1 MRRFDEYLLGRLYD
15 YIIEY
20 QKDTGK
26 SPTYRDIMNGIPSG
40 FSSTAKV
47 KGYLSVLRGRGLID
61 IERNGSIAVDSRLRS
76 TAVNAQ
82 LVGSVACGQPIE
94 AIENIEGSYALS
106 PEIFGSGE
114 LMLLRA
120 TGNSMTEVGI
130 DNGDLIVI
138 RRQQEARYGDMVL
151 ALIGDSATVKTFY
164 PQADGKIVLH
174 PENEDMEDILVRDCE
189 IQGKVVG
196 CIKTY
201 R

>member
-1 MRRFDEYLLGRLYD
+1 MRRYDEYLLGRLYD

-20 QKDTGK
+20 QKDAGK
-26 SPTYRDIMNGIPSG
+26 SPTYRDIMNYMPSG

-47 KGYLSVLRGRGLID
+47 KGYLAVLHGRGLID
-61 IERNGSIAVDSRLRS
+61 FERNGSIAVDSRLRS

-82 LVGSVACGQPIE
+82 LVGAVACGQPIE

-106 PEIFGSGE
+106 PDIFGSGE
-114 LMLLRA
+114 LMMLRA
-120 TGNSMTEVGI
+120 SGNSMIEAGI
-130 DNGDLIVI
+130 DDGDLIVL
-138 RRQQEARYGDMVL
+138 RKQCTAKPGEMVL
-151 ALIGDSATVKTFY
+151 ALIGDSATVKTYY
-164 PQADGKIVLH
+164 PQTNGKIILH
-174 PENEDMEDILVRDCE
+174 PENESMEDIIVRNCE